1 MNLKKKLTLSGA
13 ALLTAFSIAGTT
25 VAHASSDLTGCLIKS
40 DSSYT
45 YIKDGKT
52 DKGEKYQQLPNI
64 YSPKEKGW
72 YLTKDGKA
80 LDGVQDWAGSKWYFE
95 PTTKQLIKHRDYV
108 KGQDGKYHM
117 VDKDGRVLSGIQE
130 WQGSYWYFDK
140 DGVLITKRNYV
151 KSQWGMWY
159 LVGSD
164 GRVQSGLQEWAGS
177 YWYFDPTTYLLVK
190 NKDITVDGVSYH
202 ADKDGRVTKNAN
214 QETGFDPSEIN
225 WTYELG
231 AGEGDSRLAIPDYI
245 ILHEV
250 GAESGAAA
258 NANYLKNNWTTAN
271 TTFVV
276 GDGGQVFCVSDP
288 GYVSWG
294 ALDANPYA
302 PVQIE
307 LGRTWNRAQ
316 FLQDYAKYI
325 AVARYYSNYYGI
337 PTTLDDGGVGTKGD
351 KSHRWVSRNMSG
363 DHQDPYGYFESWG
376 ISEDQLTH
384 DINNG
389 VDMNQLNSVVYSQ
402 RQ

>member
-1 MNLKKKLTLSGA
+1 MNKLSKKLTLSGA

-25 VAHASSDLTGCLIKS
+25 VANASSDLTGWLIKS

-95 PTTKQLIKHRDYV
+95 PTTKQLIEHRDYV

-117 VDKDGRVLSGIQE
+117 VGKDGRVLSGIQE

-164 GRVQSGLQEWAGS
+164 GRVQSGLQEWQGS
-177 YWYFDPTTYLLVK
+177 LWYFDPTTYLLVK
-190 NKDITVDGVSYH
+190 DQDINVDGATYH
-202 ADKDGRVTKNAN
+202 ADKDGRVTKVAD
-214 QETGFDPSEIN
+214 QGFDESQIN
-225 WTYELG
+225 YDYALG
-231 AGEGDSRLAIPDYI
+231 AYEGSSQIAVNDYI
-245 ILHEV
+245 IMHDV
-250 GAESGAAA
+250 GAESGGAA
-258 NANYLKNNWTTAN
+258 NANYLRNNWGNAYTQ
-271 TTFVV
+271 FVV
-276 GDGGQVFCVSDP
+276 GDGGAVYEVGEP

-294 ALDANPYA
+294 ALNANPYS

-307 LGRTWNRAQ
+307 LGRTWDRNT
-316 FLQDYAKYI
+316 FIKDYTAYI
-325 AVARYYSNYYGI
+325 EVARHYADVYGI
-337 PTTLDDGGVGTKGD
+337 PKTLDAGGTGTRGIKTHNWVTENLGG
-351 KSHRWVSRNMSG
+351 SHV
-363 DHQDPYGYFESWG
+363 DPYGYLASWG
-376 ISEDQLTH
+376 IDYDQFAH
-384 DINNG
+384 DLQYGINAQ
-389 VDMNQLNSVVYSQ
+389 QLNSVVYSQ